1 MAGARSG
8 DVVGTDNCCEKDY
21 LANEHRTG
29 KTIAPAAG
37 KYLPVYAPG
46 KKPQFIEGNSFN
58 MIIPLDE
65 KLIEEFDRVGE
76 IVTEGVTEG
85 VKERLRELLQAIHG
99 KEGLK
104 TDDYAEILGISKKS
118 LERYIKQLKDAGLI
132 EFRGAPKSGGYY
144 LIKTVKH

>member
-1 MAGARSG
+1 MDELGSG
-8 DVVGTDNCCEKDY
+8 VLNVN
-21 LANEHRTG
+21 
-29 KTIAPAAG
+29 
-37 KYLPVYAPG
+37 KYLPVYVPG

-76 IVTEGVTEG
+76 IVTEGVTEVVTEGVTEG
-85 VKERLRELLQAIHG
+85 VKGKLTELLQAIHG

-104 TDDYAEILGISKKS
+104 TDDYAEILGIPKKS
-118 LERYIKQLKDAGLI
+118 VERYLKRLKEAGLI

-144 LIKTVKH
+144 LIKMVKH

>member
-85 VKERLRELLQAIHG
+85 VKGKLTELLQALHG

-104 TDDYAEILGISKKS
+104 TDDYAEILGIPKKS
-118 LERYIKQLKDAGLI
+118 LERYIKQLKEAGLI
-132 EFRGAPKSGGYY
+132 EFRGAPKTGGYY

>member
-1 MAGARSG
+1 MRLAGARSG

-76 IVTEGVTEG
+76 IVTEGV
-85 VKERLRELLQAIHG
+85 KERLRELLQAIHG